1 MSGRLERDAW
11 ARQHRVGR
19 EISEW
24 SRRVSANLYPSEA
37 ASLSPEAQQIKE
49 FVEAL
54 LALNSWR
61 VTKSDGA
68 TVDFLLWR
76 HHSYVTTLSVLG
88 GLEAKE
94 GHSQTWNLSSI
105 ARSDGIRDCLVS
117 SGNPVAIRKW
127 LSDKGLQDR
136 WPFKTVSSLENW
148 PLERIRAELLK
159 QQLGHVWPKQ
169 AMRVIAFALLRDNV
183 VREVDFEQLCK
194 MSSTQIRKQARL
206 LGDTLELE
214 AAKPERTNRGP
225 KRQATSIQRETQPVD
240 RKFERWLTAGKPWIR
255 GAQVEGA
262 EFSTFLAGLHDAGRR
277 WPTANGSRAPEP
289 RDPDWLDEILA
300 RAEDAAPLLRFA
312 PAWPT
317 TFTDHK
323 HLITIAVVDKTLV
336 GWVEIGHS
344 KTLVSIDLETWEP
357 KSRGAQKQ
365 LDVAVGLAIG
375 WYLDSCICLRKK
387 SHPHFRFERS
397 RSGPRGITRI
407 SNEIVLPTPRFRTDF
422 ESVRRGSRQPPRAH
436 RVRGHVRELSDLRSP
451 SKSAR
456 SNAPYYIRRHLKPN
470 ETFVQSHSR
479 GKGEKSRAIAVYLSK
494 YSTLADALGSL

>member
-1 MSGRLERDAW
+1 MSDGRLER
-11 ARQHRVGR
+11 
-19 EISEW
+19 ETSEW
-24 SRRVSANLYPSEA
+24 SRKWNKIWYPSEA
-37 ASLSPEAQQIKE
+37 VSLSPEAQQIKE

-54 LALNSWR
+54 LDLNSWR
-61 VTKSDGA
+61 VTKSDRI

-94 GHSQTWNLSSI
+94 GRGQTWNLSSI
-105 ARSDGIRDCLVS
+105 ARSDGVRDCLVS
-117 SGNPVAIRKW
+117 TGNPVAIRKW
-127 LSDKGLQDR
+127 LSDGGLQDR
-136 WPFKTVSSLENW
+136 WPFKTVSSLESW
-148 PLERIRAELLK
+148 PIKRISAELLK
-159 QQLGHVWPKQ
+159 QGLSHVWPKQ
-169 AMRVIAFALLRDNV
+169 AMRVIAFALLRDHV
-183 VREVDFEQLCK
+183 VREVDFERLCK
-194 MSSTQIRKQARL
+194 MNSAQLRKQARL
-206 LGDTLELE
+206 LGNTVELE
-214 AAKPERTNRGP
+214 AAKPERTNRRP
-225 KRQATSIQRETQPVD
+225 KPQATSIRRETQPVD
-240 RKFERWLTAGKPWIR
+240 RKFERWLSAGKPWIR

-262 EFSTFLAGLHDAGRR
+262 EFSAFLGGLHEAGRR
-277 WPTANGSRAPEP
+277 WPTANGPRASKP

-317 TFTDHK
+317 TFSDKK

-344 KTLVSIDLETWEP
+344 KTLVSIDIETWEP
-357 KSRGAQKQ
+357 KSRSAPKQ
-365 LDVAVGLAIG
+365 VDVAVGLAIG
-375 WYLDSCICLRKK
+375 WYLDSCICLRKR
-387 SHPHFRFERS
+387 SHPHFKFERG
-397 RSGPRGITRI
+397 RSGPPGIARR
-407 SNEIVLPTPRFRTDF
+407 SNEIVLPTPRFRTDI
-422 ESVRRGSRQPPRAH
+422 ESVRGGSRQPPLAH

-479 GKGEKSRAIAVYLSK
+479 GKGGKSRAIAVYLSK